1 MPVEQWNEHTLVT
14 TQIVNTTSRTPQ
26 TFSADGQKT
35 NPTVSE
41 APKKISK
48 AELIYPSG
56 NKTEAVSTGLKKEKM
71 P

>member
-1 MPVEQWNEHTLVT
+1 MWHEHTLIT
-14 TQIVNTTSRTPQ
+14 TKNANTRTTSRTPQ
-26 TFSADGQKT
+26 TSSPDDQKT

-41 APKKISK
+41 SPPTFSK

-56 NKTEAVSTGLKKEKM
+56 NKTEAVSTALKKEKM

>member
-1 MPVEQWNEHTLVT
+1 MWNERTLIT
-14 TQIVNTTSRTPQ
+14 TKIVNTTSRTPQ
-26 TFSADGQKT
+26 TSSPDDQKT

-41 APKKISK
+41 SPPTFSK

-56 NKTEAVSTGLKKEKM
+56 NKTEAVSTALKKEKM